1 MAIEIGNFNNL
12 KVVKIA
18 DHGVYVD
25 GGEEGTILLPNRYVP
40 KGAEIDDW
48 IEVFLYFDS
57 DDLLIATTENPK
69 ALVGNVALLKV
80 NDTNHVGAF
89 LDWGLPKD
97 LLVPYSEQQHPMIEG
112 KSYVVYVF
120 HDQTT
125 DRILASSKLNRY
137 FKEESTSL
145 EPRQKVDLIVTDK
158 THLGYKVLINDQY
171 LGLIFNGDA
180 FRPLALGERLPG
192 YIKAVREDGKIDVII
207 SQHSSAG
214 DNGLEGQI
222 LDYLKASGGESDLT
236 DKSPP
241 ELIHGQFKVS
251 KKKYKNALGA
261 LYKRKMIV
269 ITREKIS
276 LTQAALNSK
285 VMSKGEAKAKPK
297 KLSSIWGKRPSKI
310 IDV

>member
-1 MAIEIGNFNNL
+1 MALEIGKFNNL
-12 KVVKIA
+12 QVVKIA
-18 DHGVYVD
+18 DHGVYMD

-40 KGAEIDDW
+40 EGTEIDDW
-48 IEVFLYFDS
+48 VEVFLYFDS
-57 DDLLIATTENPK
+57 DDLLIATTETPK
-69 ALVGNVALLKV
+69 AFVGNVELLRV
-80 NDTNHVGAF
+80 IDTNRVGAF

-97 LLVPYSEQQHPMIEG
+97 LLVPYSEQQHPMREG
-112 KSYVVYVF
+112 ESYMVYVF
-120 HDQTT
+120 HDHTT

-137 FKEESTSL
+137 FEEEATNL
-145 EPRQKVDLIVTDK
+145 EPRQKVDLRVTDK
-158 THLGYKVLINDQY
+158 TDLGYKVLINDQY

-214 DNGLEGQI
+214 DNGLEDQI

-236 DKSPP
+236 DKSAP
-241 ELIHGQFKVS
+241 ELIYGQFKVS

-276 LTQAALNSK
+276 LAQADVKSK

-297 KLSSIWGKRPSKI
+297 KSSSIWG
-310 IDV
+310 

>member
-1 MAIEIGNFNNL
+1 MALEIGKFNNL
-12 KVVKIA
+12 QVVKIA
-18 DHGVYVD
+18 DHGVYMD

-40 KGAEIDDW
+40 EGTEIDDW
-48 IEVFLYFDS
+48 VEVFLYFDS
-57 DDLLIATTENPK
+57 DDLLIATTETPK
-69 ALVGNVALLKV
+69 AFVGNVELLRV
-80 NDTNHVGAF
+80 IDTNRVGAF

-97 LLVPYSEQQHPMIEG
+97 LLVPYSEQQHPMREG
-112 KSYVVYVF
+112 ESYMVYVF
-120 HDQTT
+120 HDHTT

-137 FKEESTSL
+137 FEEEATNL
-145 EPRQKVDLIVTDK
+145 EPRQKVDLRVTDK
-158 THLGYKVLINDQY
+158 TDLGYKVLINDQY

-180 FRPLALGERLPG
+180 FRPLVLGERLPG
-192 YIKAVREDGKIDVII
+192 YIKAIREDGKIDVII

-214 DNGLEGQI
+214 DNGLEDQI

-236 DKSPP
+236 DKSAP
-241 ELIHGQFKVS
+241 ELIYGQFKVS

-276 LTQAALNSK
+276 LAQADVKSK

-297 KLSSIWGKRPSKI
+297 KSSSIWG
-310 IDV
+310 